1 MLWGDYG
8 IHRETT
14 RRLKIQATTTIM
26 ADYRFF
32 RRPIQYVSI
41 VLTTLSICLFMAE
54 ETTIPKKPKIKR
66 QTNEEQA
73 KIVHDGI
80 LAFMKNCKRNS
91 EYHIHSAR
99 ANTLSFTSNEIYM
112 WNRKDEKLD
121 LVGIYSYT
129 LEKKLDYEDT
139 EYMNKFN
146 EHKII
151 NAVIHLGKKVPV
163 FIPGH

>member
-1 MLWGDYG
+1 
-8 IHRETT
+8 
-14 RRLKIQATTTIM
+14 
-26 ADYRFF
+26 
-32 RRPIQYVSI
+32 
-41 VLTTLSICLFMAE
+41 
-54 ETTIPKKPKIKR
+54 
-66 QTNEEQA
+66 
-73 KIVHDGI
+73 
-80 LAFMKNCKRNS
+80 
-91 EYHIHSAR
+91 
-99 ANTLSFTSNEIYM
+99 M

-151 NAVIHLGKKVPV
+151 SAVVHLGRKVPV